1 MKYIKLLSLLV
12 AVLFLGACSDDDVK
26 KNSAADVTVSMGTAT
41 ISPRESAGIVTL
53 PIKVEGPTN
62 GMVSLTVETREV
74 GSNPAVDGTNYYVT
88 TKKINITGSEGY
100 VELEMVDD
108 DEINDP
114 RSFEVTIVKVEHA
127 KLNEAA
133 KTTSVVIRD
142 NDHEPYDRLQGTWT
156 LTYKNYDGAVQRQK
170 VTITGADSPS
180 EYIYN
185 KLLYL
190 EGMLLDKSKAHLSF
204 NFDTANNT
212 CYVSFTNFMKY
223 NWVTGFKLPS
233 FSDPIDIKLCRLEGD
248 YVSQSPVE
256 GVVQADFKTIKFE
269 EGATIAAVFTDPK
282 DSKNLYPFETM
293 SDIVLTKE

>member
-53 PIKVEGPTN
+53 PIKVEGLTN

-170 VTITGADSPS
+170 VTITGADDPS

-185 KLLYL
+185 KLLYV
-190 EGMLLDKSKAHLSF
+190 EGMLLDKSKAQLSF

-223 NWVTGFKLPS
+223 NWVTGFKHPS
-233 FSDPIDIKLCRLEGD
+233 FSDPIDIKLGRLEGQQI
-248 YVSQSPVE
+248 SQSPIE

-269 EGATIAAVFTDPK
+269 EGATIAAIFTNPK
-282 DSKNLYPFETM
+282 DGRLNLIETM

>member
-41 ISPRESAGIVTL
+41 ISPRESAGIVSL

-62 GMVSLTVETREV
+62 GMVTLTVETREV
-74 GSNPAVDGTNYYVT
+74 GSNPAVENTNYYVT

-100 VELEMVDD
+100 IELEMVDD

-170 VTITGADSPS
+170 VTITGADDPS

-223 NWVTGFKLPS
+223 NWVTGFKHPS
-233 FSDPIDIKLCRLEGD
+233 FSDPIDIKLGRLEGQQI
-248 YVSQSPVE
+248 SHSPIE

-269 EGATIAAVFTDPK
+269 EGATIAAIFTNPK
-282 DSKNLYPFETM
+282 DGRLNLIETM

>member
-26 KNSAADVTVSMGTAT
+26 KNSAADVTVSMGTAS

-170 VTITGADSPS
+170 VTITGADDPS

-185 KLLYL
+185 KLLYV

-223 NWVTGFKLPS
+223 NWVTGFKHPS
-233 FSDPIDIKLCRLEGD
+233 FSDPIDIKLGRLEGISI
-248 YVSQSPVE
+248 SQSPVE

-269 EGATIAAVFTDPK
+269 EGATIAAIFTNPK
-282 DSKNLYPFETM
+282 DGNLNLIETM

>member
-41 ISPRESAGIVTL
+41 ISPRESAGIVSL

-62 GMVSLTVETREV
+62 GMVSVTVETREV
-74 GSNPAVDGTNYYVT
+74 GSNPAVENTHYYVT

-100 VELEMVDD
+100 VELEMVDNE
-108 DEINDP
+108 EINDP
-114 RSFEVTIVKVEHA
+114 RTFEVTIVKVEHA
-127 KLNEAA
+127 NLNEAA
-133 KTTSVVIRD
+133 KTTTLEIRD

-156 LTYKNYDGAVQRQK
+156 MTYKDYNGAVQTQK
-170 VTITGADSPS
+170 VTITGADDPS

-185 KLLYL
+185 KLLYVEDILL
-190 EGMLLDKSKAHLSF
+190 EKSKAQLSF
-204 NFDTANNT
+204 NYDSANNT

-223 NWVTGFKLPS
+223 NWYTGLELQGISKPV
-233 FSDPIDIKLCRLEGD
+233 DILLGRLEGNNI
-248 YVSQSPVE
+248 SQSPVE
-256 GVVQADFKTIKFE
+256 GEVQDDFKTIKFE
-269 EGATIAAVFTDPK
+269 SGATIGFIFTNPDTGGL
-282 DSKNLYPFETM
+282 SLIETM

>member
-1 MKYIKLLSLLV
+1 M
-12 AVLFLGACSDDDVK
+12 GACSDDDVK

-41 ISPRESAGIVTL
+41 ISPRESAGIVSL

-62 GMVSLTVETREV
+62 GMVTLTVETREV
-74 GSNPAVDGTNYYVT
+74 GSNPAVENTNYYVT

-170 VTITGADSPS
+170 VTITGADDPS

-223 NWVTGFKLPS
+223 NWVTGFKHPS
-233 FSDPIDIKLCRLEGD
+233 FSDPIDIKLGRLEGQQI
-248 YVSQSPVE
+248 SQSPIE

-269 EGATIAAVFTDPK
+269 EGATIAAIFTNPK
-282 DSKNLYPFETM
+282 DGKLNLIETM

>member
-41 ISPRESAGIVTL
+41 ISPRESAGIVSL

-62 GMVSLTVETREV
+62 GMVSVTVETREV
-74 GSNPAVDGTNYYVT
+74 GSNPAVENTHYYVT

-100 VELEMVDD
+100 VELEMVDNE
-108 DEINDP
+108 EINDP
-114 RSFEVTIVKVEHA
+114 RTFEVTIVKVEHA

-133 KTTSVVIRD
+133 KTTTVEIRD

-156 LTYKNYDGAVQRQK
+156 MTYKDYNGAVQTQK
-170 VTITGADSPS
+170 VTITGADDPS

-185 KLLYL
+185 KLLYVEDILL
-190 EGMLLDKSKAHLSF
+190 EKSKAQLSF
-204 NFDTANNT
+204 NYDSANNT

-223 NWVTGFKLPS
+223 NWYTGLELQGISKPV
-233 FSDPIDIKLCRLEGD
+233 DILLGRLEGNNI
-248 YVSQSPVE
+248 SQSPVE
-256 GVVQADFKTIKFE
+256 GEVQDDFKTIKFE
-269 EGATIAAVFTDPK
+269 SGATIGFIFTNPDTGGL
-282 DSKNLYPFETM
+282 SLIETM
-293 SDIVLTKE
+293 SDIVLTTE

>member
-26 KNSAADVTVSMGTAT
+26 KNSAADVTVSMGEAT
-41 ISPRESAGIVTL
+41 ISPRESAGIVSL

-62 GMVSLTVETREV
+62 GMVTLTVETREV
-74 GSNPAVDGTNYYVT
+74 GSNPAVENTNYYVT

-170 VTITGADSPS
+170 VTITGADDPS

-223 NWVTGFKLPS
+223 NWVTGFKHPS
-233 FSDPIDIKLCRLEGD
+233 FSDPIDIKLGRLEGQQI
-248 YVSQSPVE
+248 SQSPIE

-269 EGATIAAVFTDPK
+269 EGATIAAIFTNPK
-282 DSKNLYPFETM
+282 DGKLNLIETM

>member
-41 ISPRESAGIVTL
+41 ISPRESAGIVSL

-62 GMVSLTVETREV
+62 GMVSVTVETREV
-74 GSNPAVDGTNYYVT
+74 GSNPAVENTHYYVT

-100 VELEMVDD
+100 VELEMVDNE
-108 DEINDP
+108 EINDP
-114 RSFEVTIVKVEHA
+114 RTFEVTIVKVEHA

-133 KTTSVVIRD
+133 KTTTVEIRD

-156 LTYKNYDGAVQRQK
+156 MTYKDYNGAVQTQK
-170 VTITGADSPS
+170 VTITGADDPS

-185 KLLYL
+185 KLLYVEDILL
-190 EGMLLDKSKAHLSF
+190 EKSKAQLSF
-204 NFDTANNT
+204 NYDSANNT

-223 NWVTGFKLPS
+223 NWYTGLELQGISKPV
-233 FSDPIDIKLCRLEGD
+233 DILLGRLEGNNI
-248 YVSQSPVE
+248 SQSPVE
-256 GVVQADFKTIKFE
+256 GEVQDDFKTLKFE
-269 EGATIAAVFTDPK
+269 SGATIGFIFTNPDTGGL
-282 DSKNLYPFETM
+282 SLIETM

>member
-41 ISPRESAGIVTL
+41 ISPRESAGIVSL

-62 GMVSLTVETREV
+62 GMVSVTVETRKV
-74 GSNPAVDGTNYYVT
+74 GSNPAVENTHYYVT

-100 VELEMVDD
+100 VELEMVDNE
-108 DEINDP
+108 EINDP
-114 RSFEVTIVKVEHA
+114 RTFEVTIVKVEHA

-133 KTTSVVIRD
+133 KTTTVEIRD

-156 LTYKNYDGAVQRQK
+156 MTYKDYNGAVQTQK
-170 VTITGADSPS
+170 VTITGADDPS

-185 KLLYL
+185 KLLYVEDILL
-190 EGMLLDKSKAHLSF
+190 EKSKAQLSF
-204 NFDTANNT
+204 NYDSANNT

-223 NWVTGFKLPS
+223 NWYTGLELQGISQPV
-233 FSDPIDIKLCRLEGD
+233 DIKLGRLEGN
-248 YVSQSPVE
+248 YISESPVE
-256 GVVQADFKTIKFE
+256 GVVQEDFKTIKFE
-269 EGATIAAVFTDPK
+269 EGATIACLFTDPA
-282 DSKNLYPFETM
+282 SGQLRLIEAI

>member
-41 ISPRESAGIVTL
+41 ISPRESAGVVSL

-62 GMVSLTVETREV
+62 GMVTLTVETREV
-74 GSNPAVDGTNYYVT
+74 GSNPAVENTNYYVT

-114 RSFEVTIVKVEHA
+114 RTFEVTIVKVEHA

-133 KTTSVVIRD
+133 KTTTVEIRD

-170 VTITGADSPS
+170 VTITGADDPS

-190 EGMLLDKSKAHLSF
+190 EGMLLDKSKAQLSF

-223 NWVTGFKLPS
+223 NWVTGFTHPS
-233 FSDPIDIKLCRLEGD
+233 FSDPIDIKLGRLEGQQI
-248 YVSQSPVE
+248 SQSPIE

-269 EGATIAAVFTDPK
+269 EGATIAAIFTNPK
-282 DSKNLYPFETM
+282 DGGLNLIETM

>member
-26 KNSAADVTVSMGTAT
+26 KNSAADVTVSMGEAT
-41 ISPRESAGIVTL
+41 FSPRESAGVVSL

-170 VTITGADSPS
+170 VTITGADDPS

-185 KLLYL
+185 KLLYV

-223 NWVTGFKLPS
+223 NWVTGFKHPS
-233 FSDPIDIKLCRLEGD
+233 FSDPIDIKLGRLEGNSI
-248 YVSQSPVE
+248 SQSPVE

-269 EGATIAAVFTDPK
+269 EGATIAAIFTNPK
-282 DSKNLYPFETM
+282 DGKLYLIETM

>member
-170 VTITGADSPS
+170 VTITGADDPS

-185 KLLYL
+185 KLLYV

-223 NWVTGFKLPS
+223 NWVTGFKHPS
-233 FSDPIDIKLCRLEGD
+233 FSDPIDIKLGRLEGNSI
-248 YVSQSPVE
+248 SQSPVE

-269 EGATIAAVFTDPK
+269 SGATIAAIFTNPK
-282 DSKNLYPFETM
+282 DGKLNLIETM

>member
-1 MKYIKLLSLLV
+1 MKYIKLVALLV

-41 ISPRESAGIVTL
+41 ISPRESAGIVSL

-62 GMVSLTVETREV
+62 GMVTLTVETREV
-74 GSNPAVDGTNYYVT
+74 GSNPAVENTNYYVT

-170 VTITGADSPS
+170 VTITGADDPS

-223 NWVTGFKLPS
+223 NWVTGFKHPR
-233 FSDPIDIKLCRLEGD
+233 FSDPIDIKLGRLEGQQI
-248 YVSQSPVE
+248 SQSPIE

-269 EGATIAAVFTDPK
+269 EGATIAAIFTNPK
-282 DSKNLYPFETM
+282 DGRLNLIETM

>member
-41 ISPRESAGIVTL
+41 ISPRESAGIVSL

-62 GMVSLTVETREV
+62 GMVTLTVETREV
-74 GSNPAVDGTNYYVT
+74 GSNPAVENTNYYVT

-170 VTITGADSPS
+170 VTITGADDPS

-223 NWVTGFKLPS
+223 NWVTGFKHPS
-233 FSDPIDIKLCRLEGD
+233 FSDPIDIKLGRLEGQQI
-248 YVSQSPVE
+248 SQSPIE

-269 EGATIAAVFTDPK
+269 EGATIAAIFTNPK
-282 DSKNLYPFETM
+282 DGILYLIETM

>member
-41 ISPRESAGIVTL
+41 IPPRESAGIVSL

-62 GMVSLTVETREV
+62 GMVSVTVETREV
-74 GSNPAVDGTNYYVT
+74 GSNPAVENTHYYVT

-100 VELEMVDD
+100 VELEMVDNE
-108 DEINDP
+108 EINDP
-114 RSFEVTIVKVEHA
+114 RTFEVTIVKVEHA

-133 KTTSVVIRD
+133 KTTTVEIRD

-156 LTYKNYDGAVQRQK
+156 MTYKDYNGAVQTQK
-170 VTITGADSPS
+170 VTITGADDPS

-185 KLLYL
+185 KLLYVEGILL
-190 EGMLLDKSKAHLSF
+190 EKSKAQLSF
-204 NFDTANNT
+204 NYDSANNT

-223 NWVTGFKLPS
+223 NWYTGLELQGISQPV
-233 FSDPIDIKLCRLEGD
+233 DIKLGRLEGN
-248 YVSQSPVE
+248 YISESPVE
-256 GVVQADFKTIKFE
+256 GVVQEDFKTIKFE
-269 EGATIAAVFTDPK
+269 EGATIACLFTDPA
-282 DSKNLYPFETM
+282 SGQLRLIEAI

>member
-26 KNSAADVTVSMGTAT
+26 KNSAADVTVSLGTAS
-41 ISPRESAGIVTL
+41 ISPRESAGVVSL

-62 GMVSLTVETREV
+62 GMVSVTVETREV
-74 GSNPAVDGTNYYVT
+74 GSNPAVENTNYYVT

-114 RSFEVTIVKVEHA
+114 RTFEVTIVKVEHA

-133 KTTSVVIRD
+133 KTTTVEIRD

-170 VTITGADSPS
+170 VTITGADDPS
-180 EYIYN
+180 QYIYN

-190 EGMLLDKSKAHLSF
+190 EGMLLNKSKAQLSF
-204 NFDTANNT
+204 NFDSANNT

-223 NWVTGFKLPS
+223 NWITGLELQGISQPV
-233 FSDPIDIKLCRLEGD
+233 DIKLGRLEGN
-248 YVSQSPVE
+248 SISESPVE
-256 GVVQADFKTIKFE
+256 GVVQEDFKTIKFE
-269 EGATIAAVFTDPK
+269 EGATIACLFTDPA
-282 DSKNLYPFETM
+282 SGQLRLIEAI

>member
-41 ISPRESAGIVTL
+41 ISPKESAGIVTL

-170 VTITGADSPS
+170 VTITGADDPS

-223 NWVTGFKLPS
+223 NWVTGFIHPS
-233 FSDPIDIKLCRLEGD
+233 FSDPIDIKLGRLEGN
-248 YVSQSPVE
+248 YISQSPVE

-269 EGATIAAVFTDPK
+269 EGATIAAIFTNPK
-282 DSKNLYPFETM
+282 DGILNLIETM

>member
-41 ISPRESAGIVTL
+41 ISPRESAGIVSL

-62 GMVSLTVETREV
+62 GMVTLTVETREV
-74 GSNPAVDGTNYYVT
+74 GSNPAVENTNYYVT

-114 RSFEVTIVKVEHA
+114 RTFEVTIVKVEHA

-170 VTITGADSPS
+170 VTITGADDPS

-190 EGMLLDKSKAHLSF
+190 EGMLLEKSKAHLSF

-223 NWVTGFKLPS
+223 NWVTGFKHPS
-233 FSDPIDIKLCRLEGD
+233 FSDPIDIKLGRLEGQQI
-248 YVSQSPVE
+248 SQSPIE

-269 EGATIAAVFTDPK
+269 EGATIAAIFTNPK
-282 DSKNLYPFETM
+282 DGKLNLIETM

>member
-41 ISPRESAGIVTL
+41 ISPRESAGIVSL

-62 GMVSLTVETREV
+62 GMVTLTVETREV
-74 GSNPAVDGTNYYVT
+74 GSNPAVENTNYYVT

-170 VTITGADSPS
+170 VTITGADDPS

-223 NWVTGFKLPS
+223 NWVTSFKHPS
-233 FSDPIDIKLCRLEGD
+233 FSDPIDIKLGRLEGQQI
-248 YVSQSPVE
+248 SQSPIE

-269 EGATIAAVFTDPK
+269 EGATIAAIFTNPK
-282 DSKNLYPFETM
+282 DGRLYLIETM

>member
-41 ISPRESAGIVTL
+41 ISPRESAGIVSL

-62 GMVSLTVETREV
+62 GMVTLTVETREV
-74 GSNPAVDGTNYYVT
+74 GSNPAVENTNYYVT

-170 VTITGADSPS
+170 VTITGADDPS

-190 EGMLLDKSKAHLSF
+190 EGMLLEKSKAHLSF

-223 NWVTGFKLPS
+223 NWVTGFKHPS
-233 FSDPIDIKLCRLEGD
+233 FSDPIDIKLGRFEGQQI
-248 YVSQSPVE
+248 SQSPIE

-269 EGATIAAVFTDPK
+269 EGATIAAIFTNPK
-282 DSKNLYPFETM
+282 DGRLNLIETM

>member
-41 ISPRESAGIVTL
+41 ISPRESAGVVSL

-62 GMVSLTVETREV
+62 GMVTLTVETREV
-74 GSNPAVDGTNYYVT
+74 GSNPAVENTNYYVT

-114 RSFEVTIVKVEHA
+114 RTFEVTIVKVEHA
-127 KLNEAA
+127 KLNEGA
-133 KTTSVVIRD
+133 KTTTVEIRD

-170 VTITGADSPS
+170 VTITGADDPS

-185 KLLYL
+185 KLLYV

-223 NWVTGFKLPS
+223 NWVTGFKHPS
-233 FSDPIDIKLCRLEGD
+233 FSDPIDIKLGRLEGN
-248 YVSQSPVE
+248 YISQSPVE
-256 GVVQADFKTIKFE
+256 GVVQEDFKTIKFE
-269 EGATIAAVFTDPK
+269 EGATIACLFTDPA
-282 DSKNLYPFETM
+282 SGQLRLIEAI

>member
-41 ISPRESAGIVTL
+41 ISPRESAGIVSL

-62 GMVSLTVETREV
+62 GMVSVTVETREV
-74 GSNPAVDGTNYYVT
+74 GSNAAVENTHYYVT

-100 VELEMVDD
+100 VELEMVDNE
-108 DEINDP
+108 EINDP
-114 RSFEVTIVKVEHA
+114 RTFEVTIVKVEHA

-133 KTTSVVIRD
+133 KTTTVEIRD

-156 LTYKNYDGAVQRQK
+156 MTYKDYNGAVQTQK
-170 VTITGADSPS
+170 VTITGADDPS

-185 KLLYL
+185 KLLYVEDILL
-190 EGMLLDKSKAHLSF
+190 EKSKAQLSF
-204 NFDTANNT
+204 NYDSANNT

-223 NWVTGFKLPS
+223 NWYTGLELQGISKPV
-233 FSDPIDIKLCRLEGD
+233 DILLGRLEGNNI
-248 YVSQSPVE
+248 SQSPVE
-256 GVVQADFKTIKFE
+256 GEVQDDFKTIKFE
-269 EGATIAAVFTDPK
+269 SGATIGFIFTNPDTGGL
-282 DSKNLYPFETM
+282 SLIETM

>member
-41 ISPRESAGIVTL
+41 ISPRESAGIVSL

-62 GMVSLTVETREV
+62 GMVSVTVETREV
-74 GSNPAVDGTNYYVT
+74 GSNPAVENTHYYVT

-100 VELEMVDD
+100 VELEMVDN
-108 DEINDP
+108 EELNDP
-114 RSFEVTIVKVEHA
+114 RTFEVTIVKVEHA

-133 KTTSVVIRD
+133 KTTTVEIRD

-156 LTYKNYDGAVQRQK
+156 MTYKDYNGAVQTQK
-170 VTITGADSPS
+170 VTITGADDPS

-185 KLLYL
+185 KLLYVEDILL
-190 EGMLLDKSKAHLSF
+190 EKSKAQLSF
-204 NFDTANNT
+204 NYDSANNT

-223 NWVTGFKLPS
+223 NWYTGLELQGISKPV
-233 FSDPIDIKLCRLEGD
+233 DILLGRLEGNNI
-248 YVSQSPVE
+248 SQSPVE
-256 GVVQADFKTIKFE
+256 GEVQDDFKTIKFE
-269 EGATIAAVFTDPK
+269 SGATIGFIFTNPDTGGL
-282 DSKNLYPFETM
+282 SLIETM

>member
-41 ISPRESAGIVTL
+41 ISPRESAGIVSL

-62 GMVSLTVETREV
+62 GMVSVTVETREV
-74 GSNPAVDGTNYYVT
+74 GSNPAVENTHYYVT

-100 VELEMVDD
+100 VELEMVDNE
-108 DEINDP
+108 EINDP
-114 RSFEVTIVKVEHA
+114 RTFEVTIVKVEHA

-133 KTTSVVIRD
+133 KTTTVEIRD

-156 LTYKNYDGAVQRQK
+156 MTYKDYNGAVQTQK
-170 VTITGADSPS
+170 VTITGADDPS

-185 KLLYL
+185 KLLYVEDILL
-190 EGMLLDKSKAHLSF
+190 EKSKAQLSF
-204 NFDTANNT
+204 NYDSANNT

-223 NWVTGFKLPS
+223 NWYTGFEHSSLSKPV
-233 FSDPIDIKLCRLEGD
+233 DIQLGRLEGNNI
-248 YVSQSPVE
+248 SQSPVE
-256 GVVQADFKTIKFE
+256 GEVQDDFKTIKFE
-269 EGATIAAVFTDPK
+269 SGATIGFIFTNPDTGGL
-282 DSKNLYPFETM
+282 SLIETM

>member
-41 ISPRESAGIVTL
+41 IFPRESAGVVSL

-62 GMVSLTVETREV
+62 GMVTLTVETREV
-74 GSNPAVDGTNYYVT
+74 GSNPAVENTNYYVT

-114 RSFEVTIVKVEHA
+114 RTFEVTIVKVEHA

-133 KTTSVVIRD
+133 KTTTVEIRD

-156 LTYKNYDGAVQRQK
+156 MTYKNYDGAVQRQK
-170 VTITGADSPS
+170 VTITGADDPS
-180 EYIYN
+180 QYIYN

-190 EGMLLDKSKAHLSF
+190 EGMLLEKSKAQLSF
-204 NFDTANNT
+204 NFDSANNT

-223 NWVTGFKLPS
+223 NWITGLELQGISQPV
-233 FSDPIDIKLCRLEGD
+233 DIKLGRLEGN
-248 YVSQSPVE
+248 SISESPVE
-256 GVVQADFKTIKFE
+256 GVVQEDFKTIKFE
-269 EGATIAAVFTDPK
+269 EGATIACLFTDPA
-282 DSKNLYPFETM
+282 SGQLRLIEAI

>member
-41 ISPRESAGIVTL
+41 ISPRESAGIVSL

-62 GMVSLTVETREV
+62 GMVSVTVETREV
-74 GSNPAVDGTNYYVT
+74 GSNPAVENTHYYVT

-100 VELEMVDD
+100 VELEMVDNE
-108 DEINDP
+108 EINDP
-114 RSFEVTIVKVEHA
+114 RTFEVTIVKVEHA

-133 KTTSVVIRD
+133 KTTTVEIRD

-156 LTYKNYDGAVQRQK
+156 MTYKDYGGAVQTQK
-170 VTITGADSPS
+170 VTITGADDPS

-185 KLLYL
+185 KLLYVEDILL
-190 EGMLLDKSKAHLSF
+190 EKSKAQLSF
-204 NFDTANNT
+204 NYDSANNT

-223 NWVTGFKLPS
+223 NWYTGLELQGISKPV
-233 FSDPIDIKLCRLEGD
+233 DILLGRLEGNNI
-248 YVSQSPVE
+248 SQSPVE
-256 GVVQADFKTIKFE
+256 GEVQDDFKTIKFE
-269 EGATIAAVFTDPK
+269 SGATIGFIFTNPDTGGL
-282 DSKNLYPFETM
+282 SLIEAM

>member
-26 KNSAADVTVSMGTAT
+26 KNSAADVTVSMGTAS

-170 VTITGADSPS
+170 VTITGADDPS

-185 KLLYL
+185 KLLYV

-223 NWVTGFKLPS
+223 NWVTGFKHPS
-233 FSDPIDIKLCRLEGD
+233 FSDPIDIKLGRLEGNSI
-248 YVSQSPVE
+248 SQSPVE

-269 EGATIAAVFTDPK
+269 EGATIAAIFTNPK
-282 DSKNLYPFETM
+282 DGKLNLIETM

>member
-41 ISPRESAGIVTL
+41 ISPRESAGIVSL

-62 GMVSLTVETREV
+62 GMVSVTVETRVV
-74 GSNPAVDGTNYYVT
+74 GSNPAVENTHYYVT

-114 RSFEVTIVKVEHA
+114 RTFEVTIVKVEHA

-133 KTTSVVIRD
+133 KTTTVEIRD

-156 LTYKNYDGAVQRQK
+156 MTYKDYNGAVQTQK
-170 VTITGADSPS
+170 VTITGADDPS

-185 KLLYL
+185 KLLYVEDILL
-190 EGMLLDKSKAHLSF
+190 EKSKAQLSF
-204 NFDTANNT
+204 NYDSANNT

-223 NWVTGFKLPS
+223 NWYTGLELQGISKPV
-233 FSDPIDIKLCRLEGD
+233 DILLGRLEGNNI
-248 YVSQSPVE
+248 SQSPVE
-256 GVVQADFKTIKFE
+256 GEVQDDFKTIKFE
-269 EGATIAAVFTDPK
+269 SGATIGFIFTNPDTGGL
-282 DSKNLYPFETM
+282 SLIETM

>member
-41 ISPRESAGIVTL
+41 ISPRESAGIVSL

-62 GMVSLTVETREV
+62 GMVTLTVETREV

-114 RSFEVTIVKVEHA
+114 RTFEVTIVKVEHA

-170 VTITGADSPS
+170 VTINGADDPS

-185 KLLYL
+185 KLLYV
-190 EGMLLDKSKAHLSF
+190 EGMLLEKSKAHLSF

-223 NWVTGFKLPS
+223 NWVTGFKHPS
-233 FSDPIDIKLCRLEGD
+233 FSDPIDIKLGRLEGQQI
-248 YVSQSPVE
+248 SQSPVE

-269 EGATIAAVFTDPK
+269 EGATIAAIFTNPK
-282 DSKNLYPFETM
+282 DGKLNLIETM

>member
-26 KNSAADVTVSMGTAT
+26 KNSAADVTVSMGTAA
-41 ISPRESAGIVTL
+41 ISPRESAGIVSL

-62 GMVSLTVETREV
+62 GMVSVTVETREV
-74 GSNPAVDGTNYYVT
+74 GSNPAVENTHYYVT

-100 VELEMVDD
+100 VELEMVDNE
-108 DEINDP
+108 EINDP
-114 RSFEVTIVKVEHA
+114 RTFEVTIVKVEHA

-133 KTTSVVIRD
+133 KTTTVEIRD

-156 LTYKNYDGAVQRQK
+156 MTYKDYNGAVQTQK
-170 VTITGADSPS
+170 VTITGADDPS

-185 KLLYL
+185 KLLYVEDILL
-190 EGMLLDKSKAHLSF
+190 EKSKAQLSF
-204 NFDTANNT
+204 NYDSANNT

-223 NWVTGFKLPS
+223 NWYTGLELQGISKPV
-233 FSDPIDIKLCRLEGD
+233 DILLGRLEGNNI
-248 YVSQSPVE
+248 SQSPVE
-256 GVVQADFKTIKFE
+256 GEVQDDFKTIKFE
-269 EGATIAAVFTDPK
+269 SGATIGFIFTNPDTGGL
-282 DSKNLYPFETM
+282 SLIETM

>member
-41 ISPRESAGIVTL
+41 ISPRESAGIVSL

-62 GMVSLTVETREV
+62 GMVTLTVETREV
-74 GSNPAVDGTNYYVT
+74 GSNPAVENTNYYVT

-170 VTITGADSPS
+170 VTITGADDPS

-185 KLLYL
+185 KLLYV

-223 NWVTGFKLPS
+223 NWVTGFKHPS
-233 FSDPIDIKLCRLEGD
+233 FSDPIDIKLGRLEGNSI
-248 YVSQSPVE
+248 SQSPVE
-256 GVVQADFKTIKFE
+256 GVVQADFKTVKFE
-269 EGATIAAVFTDPK
+269 EGATIAAIFTNPK
-282 DSKNLYPFETM
+282 DGKLYLIETM

>member
-26 KNSAADVTVSMGTAT
+26 KNSAADVTVSMGTVT
-41 ISPRESAGIVTL
+41 ISPRESAGIVSL

-62 GMVSLTVETREV
+62 GMVTLTVETREV

-114 RSFEVTIVKVEHA
+114 RTFEVTIVKVEHA

-170 VTITGADSPS
+170 VTITGADDPS

-185 KLLYL
+185 KLLYV
-190 EGMLLDKSKAHLSF
+190 EGMLLEKSKAHLSF

-223 NWVTGFKLPS
+223 NWVTGFKHPS
-233 FSDPIDIKLCRLEGD
+233 FSDPIDIKLGRLEGQQI
-248 YVSQSPVE
+248 SQSPVE

-269 EGATIAAVFTDPK
+269 EGATIAAIFTNPK
-282 DSKNLYPFETM
+282 DGKLNLIETM

>member
-74 GSNPAVDGTNYYVT
+74 GSNPAVENTNYYVT
-88 TKKINITGSEGY
+88 TKKINITGSEGD

-114 RSFEVTIVKVEHA
+114 RTFEVTIVKVEHA

-170 VTITGADSPS
+170 VTITGADDPS

-185 KLLYL
+185 KLLYV

-223 NWVTGFKLPS
+223 NWVTGFKHPS
-233 FSDPIDIKLCRLEGD
+233 FSDPIDIKLGRLEGN
-248 YVSQSPVE
+248 YISQSPVE

-269 EGATIAAVFTDPK
+269 EGATIAAIFTNPK
-282 DSKNLYPFETM
+282 DGNLNLIETM

>member
-41 ISPRESAGIVTL
+41 ISPRESAGVVSL

-62 GMVSLTVETREV
+62 GMVTLTVETREV
-74 GSNPAVDGTNYYVT
+74 GSNPAVENTNYYVT

-114 RSFEVTIVKVEHA
+114 RTFEVTIVKVEHA

-133 KTTSVVIRD
+133 KTTTVEIRD

-156 LTYKNYDGAVQRQK
+156 MTYKNYDGAVQRQK
-170 VTITGADSPS
+170 VTITGADDPS
-180 EYIYN
+180 QYIYN

-190 EGMLLDKSKAHLSF
+190 EGMLLEKSKAQLSF
-204 NFDTANNT
+204 NFDSANNT

-223 NWVTGFKLPS
+223 NWITGLELQGISQPV
-233 FSDPIDIKLCRLEGD
+233 DIKLGRLEGN
-248 YVSQSPVE
+248 SISESPVE
-256 GVVQADFKTIKFE
+256 GVVQEDFNTIKFE
-269 EGATIAAVFTDPK
+269 EGATIACLFTDPA
-282 DSKNLYPFETM
+282 SGQLRLIEAI

>member
-41 ISPRESAGIVTL
+41 ISPRESAGVVSL

-62 GMVSLTVETREV
+62 GMVTLTVETREV
-74 GSNPAVDGTNYYVT
+74 GSNPAVENTNYYVT

-114 RSFEVTIVKVEHA
+114 RTFEVTIVKVEHA

-133 KTTSVVIRD
+133 KTTTVEIRD

-156 LTYKNYDGAVQRQK
+156 MTYKNYDGAVQRQK
-170 VTITGADSPS
+170 VTITGAGDPS
-180 EYIYN
+180 QYIYN

-190 EGMLLDKSKAHLSF
+190 EGMLLEKSKAQLSF
-204 NFDTANNT
+204 NFDSANNT

-223 NWVTGFKLPS
+223 NWITGLELQGISQPV
-233 FSDPIDIKLCRLEGD
+233 DIKLGRLEGN
-248 YVSQSPVE
+248 SISESPVE
-256 GVVQADFKTIKFE
+256 GVVQEDFKTIKFE
-269 EGATIAAVFTDPK
+269 EGATIACLFTDPA
-282 DSKNLYPFETM
+282 SGQLRLIEAI

>member
-114 RSFEVTIVKVEHA
+114 RTFEVTIVKVEHA

-170 VTITGADSPS
+170 VTITGADDPS

-185 KLLYL
+185 KLLYV
-190 EGMLLDKSKAHLSF
+190 EGMLLEKSKAHLSF

-223 NWVTGFKLPS
+223 NWVTGFKHPS
-233 FSDPIDIKLCRLEGD
+233 FSDPIDIKLGRLEGN
-248 YVSQSPVE
+248 YISQSPVE

-269 EGATIAAVFTDPK
+269 EGATIAAIFTNPK
-282 DSKNLYPFETM
+282 DGNLNLIETM